1 MLDTIKELIRQNDLC
16 VLATIGPQGPH
27 TSLMAY
33 TSSSDATRM
42 FLVTPK
48 NTLKYENMV
57 RDPRVSLMIDSRNRG
72 ARQEI
77 RALTVSG
84 HAERVSDTKTIKDLH
99 DAFAVRHPHLKRLLE
114 EPDVAWI
121 SVQVDSFQL
130 LDGVHDAHHVQL
142 ES

>member
-33 TSSSDATRM
+33 TASSDATRM

-48 NTLKYENMV
+48 NTLKYQNMV
-57 RDPRVSLMIDSRNRG
+57 RDPRVSLMIDSRNK
-72 ARQEI
+72 ASRQEI

-84 HAERVSDTKTIKDLH
+84 HGAEVADPETIKDLR

-121 SVQVDSFQL
+121 SVRVDSFQL
-130 LDGVHDAHHVQL
+130 LDGVHDAHHLQL

>member
-33 TSSSDATRM
+33 ASASDANHI

-48 NTLKYENMV
+48 DTLKYENMV
-57 RDPRVSLMIDSRNRG
+57 RDPRVSLMIDSRDRA

-84 HAERVSDTKTIKDLH
+84 HAEEVADPETIKDLH
-99 DAFAVRHPHLKRLLE
+99 DAFTVRHPHLKRLIE
-114 EPDVAWI
+114 QPDVAWI

-130 LDGVHDAHHVQL
+130 LNGVHDAHHVRL
-142 ES
+142 GS